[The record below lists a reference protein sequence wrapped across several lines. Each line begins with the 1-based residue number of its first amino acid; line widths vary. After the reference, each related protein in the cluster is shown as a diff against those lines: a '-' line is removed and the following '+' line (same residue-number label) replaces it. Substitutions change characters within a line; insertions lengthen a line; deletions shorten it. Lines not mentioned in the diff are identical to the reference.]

1 MDFFFTLCISFGSRT
16 QSLVSV
22 SPFELKYRRFSHLKI
37 VPSLNVP
44 DTILFQNDLPYMWYF
59 VKDRCLKRKSNIKL
73 TLEEIEKK
81 FLRKI
86 PKSGIVGV
94 YINQSSS
101 KDGEKMIFEYL
112 TAPQFSFYLYIYIII
127 LVFVLPET
135 FLYEKQMTQKHGVL
149 QRFIQPK
156 AEHNCNETPFSQ
168 EIFVINI
175 KYKS

>member
-1 MDFFFTLCISFGSRT
+1 MDKNLDNIEGDGFLFHLMHFLW
-16 QSLVSV
+16 
-22 SPFELKYRRFSHLKI
+22 LKDPILGVGKPIYNENRGFSIFLKKI

-94 YINQSSS
+94 YINQSSG
-101 KDGEKMIFEYL
+101 KDGGKMIFEYL
-112 TAPQFSFYLYIYIII
+112 TAPQFSINFDILHIYYSDYSRE
-127 LVFVLPET
+127 L
-135 FLYEKQMTQKHGVL
+135 
-149 QRFIQPK
+149 FI
-156 AEHNCNETPFSQ
+156 
-168 EIFVINI
+168 
-175 KYKS
+175 

>member
-1 MDFFFTLCISFGSRT
+1 MDKNLDNIEGDGFLFHLMHFLWLKDPILGVGKSLLNEISMICSFFS
-16 QSLVSV
+16 
-22 SPFELKYRRFSHLKI
+22 K

-112 TAPQFSFYLYIYIII
+112 TAPQFSIFLYILDI
-127 LVFVLPET
+127 
-135 FLYEKQMTQKHGVL
+135 
-149 QRFIQPK
+149 
-156 AEHNCNETPFSQ
+156 
-168 EIFVINI
+168 
-175 KYKS
+175 